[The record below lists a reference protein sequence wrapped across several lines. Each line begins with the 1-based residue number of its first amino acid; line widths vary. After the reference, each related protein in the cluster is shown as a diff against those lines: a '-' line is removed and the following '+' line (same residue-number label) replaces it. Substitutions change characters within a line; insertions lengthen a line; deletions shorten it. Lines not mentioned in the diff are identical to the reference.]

1 VSRAHVERHCG
12 GGLSWTLATRSSCA
26 AVRAVA
32 PGYIGYEERSATPI
46 RRVQVPHPNITVIIN
61 LGAPL
66 AVHAPALTD
75 AGATFGSFTAGL
87 FNTSAVTANTGD
99 SSGIELKLTPLG
111 AWQLLGVRM
120 AELHNQVITLHD
132 LLGAAA
138 PRLEERLRNTADWDD
153 RFDLIDALLTR
164 QLAQRTPPSEVQWAW
179 SRICGAPSEA
189 SVAALTTALQWSR
202 RRLADAFREHVG
214 MTPKTL
220 ARVVRFDRVV
230 HAARTGAPVRWSA
243 VAFECG
249 YADQAHLV
257 REFRE
262 FSGMT
267 PTEFLRRQ
275 GGPMVGIAA

>member
-1 VSRAHVERHCG
+1 
-12 GGLSWTLATRSSCA
+12 
-26 AVRAVA
+26 
-32 PGYIGYEERSATPI
+32 
-46 RRVQVPHPNITVIIN
+46 
-61 LGAPL
+61 
-66 AVHAPALTD
+66 VHAPALSD

-87 FNTSAVTANTGD
+87 FDTAAVTANTGD

-120 AELHNQVITLHD
+120 ASLHNQVVTLHD

-138 PRLEERLRNTADWDD
+138 PQLEERLRNTPDWDT
-153 RFDLIDALLTR
+153 RFDLLDALLTR
-164 QLAQRTPPSEVQWAW
+164 QLAQRAPPSEVHWAW

-189 SVAALTTALQWSR
+189 SVAELTTALQWSR
-202 RRLADAFREHVG
+202 RRLAETFREHVG

-230 HAARTGAPVRWSA
+230 RTASRGGPVPWSA
-243 VAFECG
+243 VAFDCG

-275 GGPMVGIAA
+275 GGPMVGVAA

>member
-1 VSRAHVERHCG
+1 MSRAQIQRHCG
-12 GGLSWTLATRSSCA
+12 TEVSWLFATRASCP
-26 AVRAVA
+26 AVRPVV
-32 PGYIGYEERSATPI
+32 PEYVGYEERSVIAI
-46 RRVQVPHPNITVIIN
+46 RRIQVPVPNITVIIN

-66 AVHAPALTD
+66 DVHTPALS
-75 AGATFGSFTAGL
+75 AVGASFGSFAAGL
-87 FNTSAVTANTGD
+87 FDTATITANTGD
-99 SSGIELKLTPLG
+99 SGGIELNLTPLG

-138 PRLEERLRNTADWDD
+138 PRLEERLRNTPDWDD
-153 RFDLIDALLTR
+153 RFDLIDSLLTR
-164 QLAQRTPPSEVQWAW
+164 QLAQRAPPSEVQWAW

-189 SVAALTTALQWSR
+189 SVAELTTALQWSR

-262 FSGMT
+262 FAGMT